1 MQRPY
6 RIIEGKLL
14 IFASFLIISGFAL
27 VFLAKL
33 QGIVT
38 SGSININTASA
49 NSIAAALKID
59 ENLAKRII
67 DYRNQ
72 NGFFENTSAIS
83 DVRLLKPVQC
93 EKLVLLKINKLTPRK
108 ISNQTGIDLPSVNR
122 VLDVISGNSS
132 SKLDAKHLAK
142 IPIISDNVL
151 SKAEPHIRVR
161 DPITVILSF
170 WIYAVLVM
178 AGFLLFHTVLRRRAP
193 QADFYILPCVM
204 MLAGLGMIA
213 LFSIK
218 DPLRDSDVYSRQ
230 AQGIL
235 LGLIAASIPLAAW
248 HRNLRLWRYTYV
260 YVLFAVFTT
269 LMLAVFGS
277 GPGGAKLRLFG
288 LQPVEIVKI
297 ALAYFVASYLADRWM
312 LLTDK
317 SAPAK
322 GRFQIP
328 LFHDIAPLLV
338 MYILSI
344 ATFILVKDLGP
355 MLLLFGMFAAM
366 LYTSTGKSAFI
377 SIGIVIVAV
386 TGLVAYFLH
395 LGVFDVRVDM
405 WLNPWHNSHP
415 NGMQLGQAL
424 WGMGSGGIWGSGLG
438 LGQPS
443 LMPRSGSDLVFAALG
458 EELGL
463 VGSLFIAALF
473 AVLIA
478 RSFRIA
484 MHARTDFER
493 LLITGIS
500 VLLGLQTV
508 IILFGVLG
516 IIPLTGVTLPF
527 VSYGKTSIIAS
538 FFMMGLLLNASS
550 SGKKDISGVR
560 IETHKA
566 INHLSTAMLILLLGI
581 AGIGRL
587 VWMQGV
593 KADQTA
599 GMLIST
605 PDADGYV
612 RPHVNPRLKLIEA
625 SIPRGTIYDRN
636 GEPLA
641 VSRLSELQKLN
652 LVLQAQDRP
661 GGRYYPYG
669 ADMAHIVGY
678 MDQRCGGPAGM
689 EMWRNNELRGFD
701 DYSELLPLYRYTH
714 TPFRPKIEGKDV
726 RLTIDAKLQ
735 QAVRESLEKYA
746 GKVTDKRTGKSKHK
760 GAAVVI
766 DVYTGE
772 VLAAVSI
779 PEFNPNE
786 LTQNLWK
793 RYNKDK
799 SDEAVLFDR
808 SINGLYPPGST
819 FKLATASAALE
830 NNEDFLY
837 RCNHKETDISWRAY
851 GKTYSR
857 RQITDLEEM
866 TPHGVTDLAKA
877 IRVSCNIYFAHLGM
891 KLGQDKLHDI
901 MLKYGFS
908 QTPSSQALAEDLPD
922 NSYGQGIIQVTP
934 LEMARMTAAIAN
946 GGIMMKP
953 HFVKEISI
961 NGTTTELIKPIELG
975 RPISS
980 KSAASLRKMMAD
992 VTRIGTGKGL
1002 FSGLNVDAAG
1012 KTGSAENDR
1021 ADKMPHSWFVGF
1033 APVKDPRIA
1042 FAVVVENGGYGRAAA
1057 GPICRDIV
1065 KSALK

>member
-1 MQRPY
+1 MRSTY
-6 RIIEGKLL
+6 RTIEGKLL
-14 IFASFLIISGFAL
+14 IFASFILISGFAL

-33 QGIVT
+33 TGLVKHDSVNVNT
-38 SGSININTASA
+38 SPV

-59 ENLAKRII
+59 ENLAKRIV
-67 DYRNQ
+67 DYRKQ
-72 NGFFENTSAIS
+72 NGPFGNTSSIS
-83 DVRLLKPVQC
+83 DVRLLSQAQC
-93 EKLVLLKINKLTPRK
+93 GKLAQLKINSLSPGK
-108 ISNQTGIDLPSVNR
+108 ISKETGIDIPSVNR
-122 VLDVISGNSS
+122 MLEAVSDGSS
-132 SKLDAKHLAK
+132 S
-142 IPIISDNVL
+142 VL
-151 SKAEPHIRVR
+151 STEKLAQISVINRSTLTRIEPHIRVR
-161 DPITVILSF
+161 DAGSVILSF
-170 WIYAVLVM
+170 WIYAVLVIV
-178 AGFLLFHTVLRRRAP
+178 GFFILHAVLRRRAP

-204 MLAGLGMIA
+204 ILAGLGMMA

-218 DPLRDSDVYSRQ
+218 DPLRDTDVYSRQ

-235 LGLIAASIPLAAW
+235 LGLAAASVPLAAW
-248 HRNLRLWRYTYV
+248 YRNLRVWRYTYI

-269 LMLAVFGS
+269 LMLAIFGT
-277 GPGGAKLRLFG
+277 GPGGARLRLFG

-297 ALAYFVASYLADRWM
+297 ALAYFVASYLSDRWM

-322 GRFQIP
+322 RRFQIP

-338 MYILSI
+338 MYFLSL
-344 ATFILVKDLGP
+344 ATFILVRDLGP

-366 LYTSTGKSAFI
+366 LYASTGKPIFI
-377 SIGIVIVAV
+377 GIGIVTVAI
-386 TGLVAYFLH
+386 TGLAAYFLH

-405 WLNPWHNSHP
+405 WLHPWDNSHP

-424 WGMGSGGIWGSGLG
+424 WGLGSGGIWGSGLG
-438 LGQPS
+438 LGQPT
-443 LMPRSGSDLVFAALG
+443 LMPRSGSDLIFAALG

-463 VGSLFIAALF
+463 VGSLFIMALF
-473 AVLIA
+473 AILIA

-484 MHARTDFER
+484 AHARTDFER

-500 VLLGLQTV
+500 ILLGLQTI

-516 IIPLTGVTLPF
+516 LTPLTGVTLPF
-527 VSYGKTSIIAS
+527 MSYGKTSIIAS

-550 SGKKDISGVR
+550 SGKRDTSDIR

-566 INHLSTAMLILLLGI
+566 LKHLSTAMIIMLLGV

-593 KADQTA
+593 KADVTA
-599 GMLIST
+599 GMLVST
-605 PDADGYV
+605 PDADGFV

-636 GEPLA
+636 GEALA
-641 VSRLSELQKLN
+641 VSRLPELQKLN
-652 LVLQAQDRP
+652 LVLSAQDRP
-661 GGRYYPYG
+661 AGRYYPYG
-669 ADMAHIVGY
+669 SDLAHIVGY

-689 EMWRNNELRGFD
+689 EKWQNNDLRGFD
-701 DYSELLPLYRYTH
+701 DYSALLPLYRYTH
-714 TPFRPKIEGKDV
+714 TPFRPKIEGKDI

-735 QAVRESLEKYA
+735 QDVKASLEKYA
-746 GKVTDKRTGKSKHK
+746 GKITDRRTGKRKHK

-779 PEFNPNE
+779 PDFNPNE
-786 LTQNLWK
+786 LTQILWK
-793 RYNKDK
+793 RYNKDS
-799 SDEAVLFDR
+799 SDEAPLFDR
-808 SINGLYPPGST
+808 SISGLYPPGST
-819 FKLATASAALE
+819 FKLVTASAGLE
-830 NNEDFLY
+830 NSEDFLY
-837 RCNHKETDISWRAY
+837 RCRHKESDISWRAN

-866 TPHGVTDLAKA
+866 NPHGVTDLAKA
-877 IRVSCNIYFAHLGM
+877 IRVSCNIYFAHLGI
-891 KLGQDKLHDI
+891 KLGQEKLHD
-901 MLKYGFS
+901 MMRDYGFN
-908 QTPSSQALAEDLPD
+908 QTPSSQALAEDLLD
-922 NSYGQGIIQVTP
+922 NAYGQGIIQVTP
-934 LEMARMTAAIAN
+934 LEMARVTAAIAN

-953 HFVKEISI
+953 HFVKEISA
-961 NGTTTELIKPIELG
+961 NGTTIELIKPVEMG
-975 RPISS
+975 RPITAAN
-980 KSAASLRKMMAD
+980 SAALRKMMAD
-992 VTRIGTGKGL
+992 VTARGTGKGL
-1002 FSGLNVDAAG
+1002 FSGLNIEVAG